1 MRNIKRT
8 SLPLLL
14 ILLGVFA
21 CAIPGVPQVDQ
32 NAAGTAVQ
40 ATISAIMQMT
50 QDAGQGVVDLSTDTP
65 AATATFTAYPTFT
78 PIQPTPSFTPT
89 ATYTWPAPPVW
100 SPTPNYPM
108 ISVSV
113 STNCRSGPGKV
124 YQLLGYL
131 PENEWV
137 RVYARDPGEDYWYIR
152 NPANASQFCWVWGEY
167 ATVIGNVGAL
177 PYYTPPPS
185 PTPTMTATP
194 APAFAASY
202 IGLQSCTPP
211 KYWADIKLKNTGSA
225 TFRSMSMTLRDTV
238 TSTTVTLIKD
248 EFTDRT
254 GCNSSTKDTLPPGKS
269 LTASSQAFSHNP
281 AGHKINATITLCTGL
296 GLNGYCVTQKISFK
310 P

>member
-21 CAIPGVPQVDQ
+21 CAIPAVPTVDQ

-40 ATISAIMQMT
+40 ATLSAIMQMT
-50 QDAGQGVVDLSTDTP
+50 QDAGQGIVDLSTDTP
-65 AATATFTAYPTFT
+65 EPTATLTAYPTFT
-78 PIQPTPSFTPT
+78 PIQPTPTFTPT

-100 SPTPNYPM
+100 SPTPTYPM

-131 PENEWV
+131 PENQWV

-152 NPANASQFCWVWGEY
+152 NPANSSQFCWVWGEY
-167 ATVIGNVGAL
+167 ATVIGNAGTL

-185 PTPTMTATP
+185 PTPTITATP
-194 APAFAASY
+194 APGFAASY
-202 IGLQSCTPP
+202 VGLQTCSG
-211 KYWADIKLKNTGSA
+211 KFWADLKLKNTGTG
-225 TFRSMSMTLRDTV
+225 TFSSMSIMLRDTK
-238 TSTTVTLIKD
+238 TAAQVTLIKD
-248 EFTDRT
+248 GFTDRT
-254 GCNSSTKDTLPPGKS
+254 GCTADTKNTLLPGKTV
-269 LTASSQAFSHNP
+269 TASSPAFGYNP
-281 AGHKINATITLCTGL
+281 DGHKINATITLCTKA
-296 GLNGYCVTQKISFK
+296 GLNGMCVTRKISFT